1 MDFANKVY
9 SKAAVGQLAF
19 YSLWERPIIYYI
31 QITFHFLYWYNTKE
45 KVYGDRFVKGTIMLK
60 RFGQVINKMRYL

>member
-19 YSLWERPIIYYI
+19 YSLWERPTIYYI
-31 QITFHFLYWYNTKE
+31 VLI
-45 KVYGDRFVKGTIMLK
+45 
-60 RFGQVINKMRYL
+60 